1 MLAIA
6 SSQKD
11 SELIIFHKKSAEFH
25 TNFTVILSRGDE
37 PLQFLIELDTGLLEK
52 PLGFLNL

>member
-6 SSQKD
+6 SSQKG

-25 TNFTVILSRGDE
+25 KNFAVILDRGDE
-37 PLQFLIELDTGLLEK
+37 PL
-52 PLGFLNL
+52 